1 MLTWSNILT
10 RKPFLPKFICFTY
23 PKLYKAALKP
33 SNFLISFEYRIYI
46 YYLQL
51 ECPRQLFVWFFPVL
65 FHAHQFDCK
74 QLWIGKH
81 LDQLDMYWPEII
93 FKIHNIGVTNTSFAW
108 SKWNQN
114 LKYVII
120 FGLQMMVKIG
130 LERTLYFWNLS
141 MRETFFWPNDC
152 IFIKGKIFAKE
163 LQIQ

>member
-1 MLTWSNILT
+1 MFSWSNILT
-10 RKPFLPKFICFTY
+10 RKSFLPKFICFTY

-93 FKIHNIGVTNTSFAW
+93 FSKLTMVFCYQNCSDLLREKIVLVIEKNFW
-108 SKWNQN
+108 SSR
-114 LKYVII
+114 LKAKNM
-120 FGLQMMVKIG
+120 QH
-130 LERTLYFWNLS
+130 FW
-141 MRETFFWPNDC
+141 DH
-152 IFIKGKIFAKE
+152 
-163 LQIQ
+163 